1 MKKAG
6 NRQSSIGNRGLW
18 RTIADSRFP
27 IAGVC
32 LVLACTDPR
41 ARPIAPQVL
50 FSFAPSFILT
60 SPGAIIGSLYMY
72 DVDGLRD
79 LELKVAGDSLIA
91 GDSTIL
97 LTGDAELTRPI
108 NWTSPAG
115 IATGTQIIM
124 VAKVSDF
131 TGFVAVDTVRLTV
144 SDSTAGLH

>member
-1 MKKAG
+1 
-6 NRQSSIGNRGLW
+6 
-18 RTIADSRFP
+18 
-27 IAGVC
+27 
-32 LVLACTDPR
+32 
-41 ARPIAPQVL
+41 
-50 FSFAPSFILT
+50 
-60 SPGAIIGSLYMY
+60 MY

-144 SDSTAGLH
+144 SDSTASLH